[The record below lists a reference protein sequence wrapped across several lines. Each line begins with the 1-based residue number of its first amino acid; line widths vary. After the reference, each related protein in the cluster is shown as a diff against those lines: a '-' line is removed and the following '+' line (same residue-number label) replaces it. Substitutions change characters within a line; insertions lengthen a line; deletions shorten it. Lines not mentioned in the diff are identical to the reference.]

1 MAHFHRPFLL
11 FGLLNAYFVSSASS
25 NYIPHASITFEGPF
39 EVEANGMHNVKI
51 SYAGPIDGPLS
62 IHYGP
67 CNMMKYQDA
76 HHCLGKAHVGNHPL
90 AKRHM
95 EWEFNRPTKFVWL
108 PREDTPDSGC
118 LHAYLDDELVG
129 RSKPITV
136 RRRQERRSVAFADVA
151 DAMGPWFDGVEHLQE
166 KEPDEVFVASAK
178 SKTIGILGGGMSGL
192 MSSVSLLRIIWYIHL
207 MNP

>member
-1 MAHFHRPFLL
+1 
-11 FGLLNAYFVSSASS
+11 
-25 NYIPHASITFEGPF
+25 
-39 EVEANGMHNVKI
+39 MHNVKI

-192 MSSVSLLRIIWYIHL
+192 MSSVSLLRII
-207 MNP
+207 